1 MTSRVNGD
9 TVLARRNSLPIALLA
24 LPVAVAVAACGGSG
38 IGSPSSA
45 STSSPTTAAATPTAA
60 LSSGVCPTGAT
71 IGSALGITLPNA
83 VVVAGGTH
91 TLPSGATG
99 LACDYHGAADNV
111 IIELITN
118 VSPTLISQFSMNFPG
133 GYKTVAGVGDQA
145 RSFLQ
150 PLGPGKDNEG
160 VVATKG
166 STLVAITATAT
177 PASLAQ
183 VEALVNQLL

>member
-1 MTSRVNGD
+1 MT
-9 TVLARRNSLPIALLA
+9 RRSSLPIALLV
-24 LPVAVAVAACGGSG
+24 LPVAVAVAACGGT
-38 IGSPSSA
+38 GSPSSP
-45 STSSPTTAAATPTAA
+45 STSSPATAAATPTAA
-60 LSSGVCPTGAT
+60 LSSGVCPTGST

-111 IIELITN
+111 IIEVITN
-118 VSPTLISQFSMNFPG
+118 VSPSLISQFSMNFPG
-133 GYKTVAGVGDQA
+133 GYKTVSGVGDQA